1 MKALILVMS
10 ARRSPWGALMDASR
24 ETWDSEAHPQTQ
36 TLYYCGKNTGE
47 HLARVFY
54 SRLSE
59 HLHDLSART
68 IEALAHSLTIPDWDF
83 LVRPNSSCYVHKVN
97 LVKHLETLP
106 TSGLMQGLVTTG
118 FTPNFMWGGGQY
130 IFSRDVVTKMLEN
143 RHKWNERLQEDEAL
157 SRLAVVSGVEMN
169 GNGRLASIDNNK
181 DGTFRCLLYGGGESF
196 VFTDF
201 ADMRKADGHFFF
213 REKQDH
219 DRTQDVRIMHEL
231 KRHLP

>member
-10 ARRSPWGALMDASR
+10 ARRSPWGALMDASI
-24 ETWDSEAHPQTQ
+24 ETWDSVSHAQTQ

-47 HLARVFY
+47 RLPNVYY
-54 SRLSE
+54 SHLSE

-68 IEALAHSLTIPDWDF
+68 MESLAHAVTMPGWDF
-83 LVRPNSSCYVHKVN
+83 LARPNSSCYVHKAN

-106 TSGLMQGLVTTG
+106 RSGVMQGLITTG

-130 IFSRDVVTKMLEN
+130 IFSRDVVEKMVAL

-157 SRLAVVSGVEMN
+157 SRLATVSGVEMN
-169 GNGRLASIDNNK
+169 GNGRLASIDNNG
-181 DGTFRCLLYGGGESF
+181 DGSYRCLIYGGGESF

-201 ADMRKADGHFFF
+201 ADMQKAEGHFFF
-213 REKQDH
+213 RVKQDH

-231 KRHLP
+231 FKHL